1 MKDYLRAVGTLTLLG
16 LFLFFGGIGQATTNT
31 NDAAYWGE
39 TCFKIDEG
47 PGGSSWVADANYLKV
62 VLKAGTE
69 NFIFDNVVQGQEVAT
84 SGQDISHMI
93 LCPYPET
100 TTTLATT
107 TTTLD
112 PTTTTTVGETTTTLR
127 ETTTTVG
134 RTTTTL
140 RETTTTPPR
149 TVTIPTTTTTTVV
162 VSSTQADTTTTIPIS
177 ELPFTGFRL
186 GSVLAIGLALTALGM
201 LVVVSVKD
209 RHGHDA

>member
-1 MKDYLRAVGTLTLLG
+1 VKDYLRVVGTLTLLG

-31 NDAAYWGE
+31 NDPAYWGE

-69 NFIFDNVVQGQEVAT
+69 NFIFDNVTQGQEVAT

-100 TTTLATT
+100 TTT
-107 TTTLD
+107 TTLD
-112 PTTTTTVGETTTTLR
+112 PTTTTTDPVTTTTVGETTTTLR

-140 RETTTTPPR
+140 RESTTTTTPR
-149 TVTIPTTTTTTVV
+149 RITILSTTTTTSIVV
-162 VSSTQADTTTTIPIS
+162 ASSTTTVPPS

-186 GSVLAIGLALTALGM
+186 GSVLAIGLALSALGM
-201 LVVVSVKD
+201 LIVASVRD
-209 RHGHDA
+209 RHAD